1 MPVYLWKG
9 RTTGGEIQTGELTL
23 DSQEEALAALRK
35 KRIIITS
42 VREKKGDVKLN
53 LPKFGTGVSTR
64 DLAIF
69 TRQFAT
75 MINAGLP
82 LVQCLDILSK
92 QTEKEN
98 FRQIIAQVMREV
110 EAGNTLAESLS
121 KKENNRVFD
130 ELFVNMVE
138 AGEAGGILDDILQRL
153 ATFIEKAEALKRKI
167 KGAMV
172 YPAVV
177 MTVAI
182 LATAFML
189 IFIIPTFAKMFTG
202 FGAELPLPTKIVMGL
217 SSFLRSYWWVMLIGI
232 AGTAVGLQRY
242 YRTERGHVAI
252 DRFLLKIPV
261 LGDVIR
267 KGAVA
272 RFTRTLGTLISSG
285 VPILTGL
292 EITAR
297 TSGNRVIQEA
307 IMAARASIREGE
319 TISAPLKVSNVFP
332 PMVVQMISVGEETG
346 ALDDMLT
353 RIADFYD
360 DEVDTAVEALTSLI
374 EPIMI
379 VFMGSVVGGMVIAMY
394 LPMFKLIN
402 VVAGGH

>member
-1 MPVYLWKG
+1 VPVYVWKG
-9 RTTGGEIQTGELTL
+9 RTTAGEIQAGELTL
-23 DSQEEALAALRK
+23 ESQEEALAALRK
-35 KRIIITS
+35 RRIIISS
-42 VREKKGDVKLN
+42 VREKKAEMKFSMPKL
-53 LPKFGTGVSTR
+53 GGGVTTR

-98 FRQIIAQVMREV
+98 FRTTIAQVMRDV
-110 EAGNTLAESLS
+110 EAGTTLAEALG
-121 KKENNRVFD
+121 KKEHSKVFD

-138 AGEAGGILDDILQRL
+138 AGEAGGILDNILQRL
-153 ATFIEKAEALKRKI
+153 ATYIEKAEALKRKI

-177 MTVAI
+177 MSVAV
-182 LATAFML
+182 LATVFML
-189 IFIIPTFAKMFTG
+189 IFIIPTFARMFTG
-202 FGAELPLPTKIVMGL
+202 FGADLPLPTKIVMGL
-217 SSFLRSYWWVMLIGI
+217 STFLRSYWWILL
-232 AGTAVGLQRY
+232 GTVVVGAVAFQRY
-242 YRTERGHVAI
+242 YITEKGHMQV
-252 DRFLLKIPV
+252 DKLLLRVPV
-261 LGDVIR
+261 MGDVIR

-272 RFTRTLGTLISSG
+272 RFTRTLSTLISSG
-285 VPILTGL
+285 VPILNGL

-307 IMAARASIREGE
+307 IMSARASIREGE
-319 TISAPLKVSNVFP
+319 TIAAPLRQSTVFP
-332 PMVVQMISVGEETG
+332 QMVVQMISVGEETG
-346 ALDDMLT
+346 ALDDMLG

-360 DEVDTAVEALTSLI
+360 DEVDTAVDSLTSLI
-374 EPIMI
+374 EPVMI
-379 VFMGSVVGGMVIAMY
+379 VFMGGIVGGMVIAMY

-402 VVAGGH
+402 VVAGSG